1 MKKEDAKGLL
11 ERGKKI
17 DEIFDLSLGQD
28 CLIYKALAWPE
39 DVTSSEV
46 IYIPDI
52 ELNELDSPEI
62 SVEEKL
68 CYMYTAED
76 FLAEA
81 NGNVAVGK
89 DLFEFCDWQNPTI
102 QDLVDCTTDEEAQ
115 QLYGS
120 TWEEILK

>member
-1 MKKEDAKGLL
+1 MKKEELKKLL
-11 ERGKKI
+11 DEGKKI

-28 CLIYKALAWPE
+28 CLIYKGTWPE

-52 ELNELDSPEI
+52 WLNELNSSEV
-62 SVEEKL
+62 SAEEKL
-68 CYMYTAED
+68 GCMYTAED

-81 NGNVAVGK
+81 NGNVALAK
-89 DLFEFCDWQNPTI
+89 DLFMFCDWQNPTI

-115 QLYGS
+115 RLYGS

>member
-1 MKKEDAKGLL
+1 MKKEEVKALMR
-11 ERGKKI
+11 EGKKI

-28 CLIYKALAWPE
+28 CLIYKGAWPA
-39 DVTSSEV
+39 DVTSKEV

-52 ELNELDSPEI
+52 WLNELDSPEV

-68 CYMYTAED
+68 SYMYTAED
-76 FLAEA
+76 FLAES
-81 NGNVAVGK
+81 NGNLQVAK
-89 DLFEFCDWQNPTI
+89 DLFEFCDWQNPAI
-102 QDLVDCTTDEEAQ
+102 QDLLDCTSDEEAQ